1 MAKRKSSKDTRPDFL
16 RDQGDR
22 IEKISAKDVW
32 SAITLK
38 HEPTRKVVGF
48 LLVVFAA
55 VLAIS
60 FTSFFFSWKLDQSLM
75 SRSDD
80 GLSYFNGAAKNAMG
94 YYGAQLAFKFV
105 HNGFGLAAYA
115 LLPYVALT
123 GLYLLFDY
131 RPFSLLRIAV
141 HTILFTVW
149 FSLFLGFALRWWPLL
164 GGSFGF
170 FGNQQIE
177 TAIGAVGSF
186 FFLAAYAVAYSMF
199 FLNANPFA
207 RIKMK
212 YGPDGELLDP
222 ESDLDGSWASDGNA
236 SLREEKTETT
246 DIEQPSGFEPSIH
259 EDFVV
264 DALDEDV
271 IEVELEDDIPPLSQA
286 EREALTQISLKTAD
300 ANAPAKVVNPAP
312 PIIEK
317 FDDFVV
323 SRGEEEL
330 DIDMAPVNQEPK
342 PFGMDK
348 DIEQTEMDAAREEHD
363 SGPGA
368 GINTLLGDEDFQV
381 EVMVDETDEE
391 VDENT
396 GDNSMDRMGIDT
408 VYDPTLE
415 LSKYVFPTLDLL
427 DEHDTRKQEID
438 MEEIQRSKD
447 MIIQTLENYKIGI
460 SSIKA
465 SVGPTVTLYEIVP
478 APGVKISKIKNLED
492 DIALSLAA
500 LGIRIIAPIPG
511 KGTIGIEVPNKN
523 PEMVPMRSVLAS
535 KKFQDCDFQLPVILG
550 KTISNEIFVADLAKM
565 PHLLMAGATGQ
576 GKSVGLNSILVSLL
590 YKKHPAYVKFV
601 LVDPKKVELTL
612 FNKIERHFL
621 AKLPGDGEAIITD
634 NHKVIN
640 TLNSLCV
647 EMDNRYKLLQDALV
661 RNIIEYNNK
670 FLARKLNPND
680 GHRFLPYIVVVIDEV
695 ADLMMTAGKE
705 IETPIARLAQLARA
719 IGIHLILAT
728 QRPSVNVITGM
739 IKANFPARIAFRVS
753 SKIDSRTIL
762 DGNGADQLIGRG
774 DMLYSGGN
782 EVIRLQCPFVD
793 TPEVERIVDFIGEQ
807 RAFPTAYVLPEVKE
821 EGGVLAGDGLDSG
834 DWDPM
839 FEDAARVVVLNQVG
853 STSMIQRKLK
863 IGYNRAGRLM
873 DQLEDA
879 GIVGG
884 NNGSKARQVLITD
897 EYSLEQF
904 LSNLR

>member
-22 IEKISAKDVW
+22 IEKISAQDVW

-75 SRSDD
+75 SSSDD

-141 HTILFTVW
+141 HAILFTVW
-149 FSLFLGFALRWWPLL
+149 FSLSLGFALRWWPLL

-222 ESDLDGSWASDGNA
+222 ESDLDGAWASGGNA
-236 SLREEKTETT
+236 SLREEKTETS
-246 DIEQPSGFEPSIH
+246 DVEQPSGFEPSIH
-259 EDFVV
+259 EDFIV

-271 IEVELEDDIPPLSQA
+271 IEVELEDDTPPLSQA

-300 ANAPAKVVNPAP
+300 DNAPAKVVNPAP

-323 SRGEEEL
+323 SRGEEEV
-330 DIDMAPVNQEPK
+330 DVAMAPVNQEPK
-342 PFGMDK
+342 PFGMEE
-348 DIEQTEMDAAREEHD
+348 DIEQAEMDAAGEEHD
-363 SGPGA
+363 AGPGA

-381 EVMVDETDEE
+381 EVMVDNTDEE

-427 DEHDTRKQEID
+427 QEQDTRKQEID
-438 MEEIQRSKD
+438 MDEIQRSKD

-523 PEMVPMRSVLAS
+523 PEVVPMRSVLAS

-647 EMDNRYKLLQDALV
+647 EMDNRYKLLQDALM

-762 DGNGADQLIGRG
+762 DANGADQLIGRG
-774 DMLYSGGN
+774 DLLYSGGN